1 MQVEIMKETTESTP
15 PPFEQLAEEIEERE
29 QQRSRRDRME
39 RKARWRNKYRLLRK
53 WQSAL
58 EEYRGPGDAHLVTG
72 YRPSGFVAP
81 IDAPE
86 IAGLAIW
93 DATGTAHHFRLY
105 RDEKIA
111 LIESPDDP
119 RAPPVVDPMRMPR
132 SDPAEHPCGPPAEV
146 LERLDALGVELTWAD
161 TCDDGEH
168 EFETANEET
177 ARPFIHCVDCSQKA
191 HTLGW
196 LGHSIPDE

>member
-1 MQVEIMKETTESTP
+1 MKETTESTP

-39 RKARWRNKYRLLRK
+39 RRARWRNKYRLLRK

-105 RDEKIA
+105 RDETVA
-111 LIESPDDP
+111 FIESPNDP
-119 RAPPVVDPMRMPR
+119 RAPPLVDPMRHPR
-132 SDPAEHPCGPPAEV
+132 SDPAEHPGG
-146 LERLDALGVELTWAD
+146 R
-161 TCDDGEH
+161 
-168 EFETANEET
+168 
-177 ARPFIHCVDCSQKA
+177 RPRSSSDSMLWISNP
-191 HTLGW
+191 LGW
-196 LGHSIPDE
+196 TSATTTTISRP